1 MPRRVLEGEVVSDKM
16 DKTVTVLVERRYMHP
31 VYKKFVRT
39 SSKFAAHDENNMFKM
54 GDKVAIEECR
64 PISKR
69 KRWTVITQPG
79 PNAGRPQRESL
90 KQKAKEAEAAE
101 LAAKKEKRTA
111 AKAEKATARA
121 EAPKDEKARKPK
133 KRRRKKPPRRRKRRT
148 NKP

>member
-39 SSKFAAHDENNMFKM
+39 SSKFAAHDENNMFKT

-79 PNAGRPQRESL
+79 PNAGRPVRESL
-90 KQKAKEAEAAE
+90 KAKAKEAEAAE
-101 LAAKKEKRTA
+101 LAAKKEKRATQ
-111 AKAEKATARA
+111 KAEKATARA
-121 EAPKDEKARKPK
+121 EAPKDEGAKAKKAPAKKTAAPK
-133 KRRRKKPPRRRKRRT
+133 KKKDE
-148 NKP
+148 

>member
-39 SSKFAAHDENNMFKM
+39 SSKFAAHDENNMFKT

-69 KRWTVITQPG
+69 KRWTGNYPAG
-79 PNAGRPQRESL
+79 PECRPPAARVAEAEGERGRSRRTRREEGKAHRCQGRESHG
-90 KQKAKEAEAAE
+90 
-101 LAAKKEKRTA
+101 
-111 AKAEKATARA
+111 AR
-121 EAPKDEKARKPK
+121 
-133 KRRRKKPPRRRKRRT
+133 
-148 NKP
+148 